1 MHGLNEISQVKWTG
15 VVECLLNNYWVC
27 LMDGCFSR
35 IQKNAFFKINLLL
48 H

>member
-27 LMDGCFSR
+27 LMDGWFNRMKKIAFS
-35 IQKNAFFKINLLL
+35 K
-48 H
+48 